1 MSAQSDATNRAYLR
15 REANKAWKLGDE
27 YMTSA
32 HHLYGDEL
40 EAAGSPFEIT
50 VRTRIQHPM
59 RAVTVYAYD
68 LPEALH
74 KAAALPLSV
83 WWDDDEEGEQ

>member
-1 MSAQSDATNRAYLR
+1 MSAQSDATNRAHLR
-15 REANKAWKLGDE
+15 REAYKAWKLGDE

-32 HHLYGDEL
+32 HHLYGDKP

-50 VRTRIQHPM
+50 VRTRIPHPM
-59 RAVTVYAYD
+59 RAVTVYAHD

-83 WWDDDEEGEQ
+83 WWDDEEEEES

>member
-1 MSAQSDATNRAYLR
+1 MSAESDATNRAYLR

-32 HHLYGDEL
+32 HHLYGDDP
-40 EAAGSPFEIT
+40 EAASPFEIT
-50 VRTRIQHPM
+50 VRTRIPHPM

-74 KAAALPLSV
+74 KAAALPFSA

>member
-1 MSAQSDATNRAYLR
+1 MSAQSDATNRTYLR
-15 REANKAWKLGDE
+15 REAHKAWKLGDE

-32 HHLYGDEL
+32 HHLHGDKPE
-40 EAAGSPFEIT
+40 AGSPFEIT
-50 VRTRIQHPM
+50 VRTRIPHPM
-59 RAVTVYAYD
+59 RAVTVYAHD

-83 WWDDDEEGEQ
+83 WWDDDEEGES

>member
-15 REANKAWKLGDE
+15 REARKAWKLGDE
-27 YMTSA
+27 NVA
-32 HHLYGDEL
+32 AARRLYGDEP
-40 EAAGSPFEIT
+40 EAGNCFEIT
-50 VRTRIQHPM
+50 VRTRIPHPM
-59 RAVTVYAYD
+59 RTVTVYAHD

-83 WWDDDEEGEQ
+83 WWDDEEEGES